1 MKKLSIALLLSAAL
15 AAPAMAAAPS
25 SGKDNPKCEPNPVFS
40 PFPGSSMSSCE
51 RSNFSELK
59 LRRWKNPDNPRA
71 GVEYFKVEGEYWYY
85 HGSIEKNAA
94 GGKPGKL
101 EVQRNYET
109 AVLEAKGKILSV
121 DDGAGRVT
129 YQIRKGDQE
138 YWGESGCGGTSGMV
152 CNSINHKIV
161 RVAGMQQSVVVSAE
175 QIAKAMG
182 EEGKVVFYGI
192 YFDTD
197 KATLKA
203 ESGPTLVEMAKWL
216 NTNAAAKVYI
226 VGHTDMQGA
235 AAHNQTLSRNR
246 AAAVVD
252 ALVKQHGIKPDRLGA
267 EGVGPYAP
275 VAGNDS
281 EAGRAKNRR
290 VEMVLR

>member
-1 MKKLSIALLLSAAL
+1 MIKTATAVLLSAFLALPVL
-15 AAPAMAAAPS
+15 AAAAAAKK
-25 SGKDNPKCEPNPVFS
+25 GDTKCEPNPLFS
-40 PFPGSSMSSCE
+40 PFPGSTMTSCE
-51 RSNFSELK
+51 RSNFAELK
-59 LRRWKNPDNPRA
+59 LHRWKNPDNPRA
-71 GVEYFKVEGEYWYY
+71 GAESFKVEGEYWYF
-85 HGSIEKNAA
+85 HGGIEKNAA

-109 AVLEAKGKILSV
+109 AVLEAKGKILWV
-121 DDGAGRVT
+121 DEGGGRVT
-129 YQIRKGDQE
+129 YQIRKGEQE
-138 YWGESGCGGTSGMV
+138 YWGESGCGGSSGKD

-182 EEGKVVFYGI
+182 AEGKVVFYGI

-197 KATLKA
+197 KATLKT
-203 ESGPTLVEMAKWL
+203 ESGPTLAEMAKWL
-216 NTNAAAKVYI
+216 NSNAAAKVYI

-252 ALVKQHGIKPDRLGA
+252 ALVKQHGIKPERLGA

-281 EAGRAKNRR
+281 EVGRAKNRR

>member
-1 MKKLSIALLLSAAL
+1 MKLKLLLGTLLLGAILPAFS
-15 AAPAMAAAPS
+15 AAPAAK
-25 SGKDNPKCEPNPVFS
+25 KDNPKCGPNPVFS
-40 PFPGSSMSSCE
+40 PFPGSTMDSCE
-51 RSNFSELK
+51 RSRFTTLDMM
-59 LRRWKNPDNPRA
+59 RWKNPDKPRD
-71 GVEYFKVEGEYWYY
+71 GVEHFKMEGEYWYF
-85 HGSIEKNAA
+85 HGPIAK
-94 GGKPGKL
+94 GPDGQRPGKL
-101 EVQRNYET
+101 EVQRNYEA
-109 AVLEAKGKILSV
+109 AVREGKGKVLYVDTGGGSV
-121 DDGAGRVT
+121 HF
-129 YQIRKGDQE
+129 QLRKGEDE
-138 YWGESGCGGTSGMV
+138 YWGVAGCGGGDAHT
-152 CNSINHKIV
+152 CNSLNHKII
-161 RVAGMQQSVVVSAE
+161 RVAAMKQSVVVSAE

-197 KATLKA
+197 KATLKS

-216 NTNAAAKVYI
+216 NSNAAAKVYI

-267 EGVGPYAP
+267 EGVGPFAP

-281 EAGRAKNRR
+281 ETGRAKNRR